1 MRLKASVSKSNSLV
15 AISMIDI
22 HGVRRI
28 GFAAVF
34 ILFLTLALR
43 EIAPGPSSA
52 PDYDGNSRGAEVV
65 IHIDPGMSGLEIGQ
79 LLEDK
84 DVVKSSL
91 AYFRAAVANPAS
103 QRIAPGEHRVET
115 RIPANEA
122 IVQLL
127 DPDRIVNLVRVRDG
141 ARLSEVFER
150 LVESGFEEKE
160 LRRALE
166 RTKPPSSFNAKGLE
180 GFLYP
185 AFYSFP
191 KGTTATEALAAMVDR
206 FEKSTDSIDWQ
217 YQEFTRY
224 ELLTIASLVES
235 EGTPDVFAKVARVVY
250 NRLEIGMKL
259 QFDSTVHYVFDRR
272 GEIALSLQDTRV
284 QNRYNTFLYEGLPP
298 GPIGSPTRAAIEA
311 TLNPAPGDWLYFV
324 TVLPGQT
331 RFTSSYDEFL
341 RFKAEYKRNYAN
353 GAFE

>member
-1 MRLKASVSKSNSLV
+1 
-15 AISMIDI
+15 MIDI
-22 HGVRRI
+22 HLVRRI

-34 ILFLTLALR
+34 ILSLTLTLR

-52 PDYDGNSRGAEVV
+52 PDYDGRSRGGEVV
-65 IHIDPGMSGLEIGQ
+65 IHIDSGMTGLEIGQ
-79 LLEDK
+79 LLEEK
-84 DVVKSSL
+84 EVVKSSL
-91 AYFRAAVANPAS
+91 AYFRAAVGNPAS

-115 RIPANEA
+115 RIPASEA
-122 IVQLL
+122 IAQLL

-141 ARLSEVFER
+141 ARLSEVVDR
-150 LVESGFEEKE
+150 LVESGFEKE
-160 LRRALE
+160 ELKRALE
-166 RTKPPSSFNAKGLE
+166 RTKPPSTFNSKELE

-191 KGTTATEALAAMVDR
+191 KGTTATEAFSAMIDR
-206 FEKSTDSIDWQ
+206 FEESTESLNW
-217 YQEFTRY
+217 EFGKFTNY

-235 EGTPDVFAKVARVVY
+235 EGTPDVFAQVARVIY
-250 NRLEIGMKL
+250 NRLKIGMKL

-272 GEIALSLQDTRV
+272 GEIALSLKDTRV

-311 TLNPAPGDWLYFV
+311 TLNPAEGDWLYFV

-341 RFKAEYKRNYAN
+341 RYKAEYKRNYAN

>member
-1 MRLKASVSKSNSLV
+1 MHLKASVYKSDSLV
-15 AISMIDI
+15 EISMIDI
-22 HGVRRI
+22 HVVRRI

-34 ILFLTLALR
+34 ILFLTLTLR

-52 PDYDGNSRGAEVV
+52 PDYDGSSRGGEVV
-65 IHIDPGMSGLEIGQ
+65 IHIDSGMTGLEIGQ
-79 LLEDK
+79 LLEEK
-84 DVVKSSL
+84 EVVKSSL
-91 AYFRAAVANPAS
+91 AYFRAAVGNPAS

-115 RIPANEA
+115 RIPASEA
-122 IVQLL
+122 IAQLL

-141 ARLSEVFER
+141 ARLSEVIDR
-150 LVESGFEEKE
+150 LVESGFEREE
-160 LRRALE
+160 LKRALE
-166 RTKPPSSFNAKGLE
+166 RTKPPSTFNSKELE

-191 KGTTATEALAAMVDR
+191 KGTTATEVFSAMINR
-206 FEKSTDSIDWQ
+206 FEKSTGSLDWK
-217 YQEFTRY
+217 YQDFTSY

-235 EGTPDVFAKVARVVY
+235 EGTPDVFAQVARVIY
-250 NRLEIGMKL
+250 NRLKIGMKL

-311 TLNPAPGDWLYFV
+311 TLNPAEGDWLYFV

-341 RFKAEYKRNYAN
+341 RYKAEYKRNYAN